1 LILLTQNSTP
11 IIGDVAK
18 ILGYIMN
25 AIFTFLNYLSIPKV
39 GIAIVIFTIVIYMLL
54 TPLTYKQ
61 QKFSKMSAIMNPEL
75 QAVQAKYKGKK
86 DNESMQALNT
96 QTKAIYAKYG
106 VSPSGS
112 CLQLVIQMPILFALY
127 RIIYNMPAYV
137 PLIKQAFIPYVD
149 SLITTKGSA
158 AYISST
164 DNFSVVSQFTKQIE
178 ASDAFTSAI
187 STGTFDIQGKDAY
200 TTVSNTFVDI
210 LNRAK
215 GDELANLSATFPDL
229 SSQFTDMTEAL
240 HRYNSIFG
248 LDMAHSPSEMIS
260 GFWTSQNFG
269 MILVALMIPILAALT
284 QWISIKMNPQQA
296 NQKVGTEQNS
306 MASSMKTMN
315 YIMPI
320 MSLVFCFTLPSGL
333 GFYWIMGAVVRTIQ
347 QIIIN
352 KHIDKSDL
360 SELMKKN
367 KEKNDK
373 KIEKKNE
380 RLVKAGISPSSLSSS
395 AKLSTRNITSNST
408 SEKVGTSNQTAAT
421 TTTTTGKGSL
431 AQRAGLVKDYNQKNT
446 KN

>member
-1 LILLTQNSTP
+1 MILLTQNSTF

-25 AIFTFLNYLSIPKV
+25 AIFTFLDYLSIPKV
-39 GIAIVIFTIVIYMLL
+39 GLAIVLFTIVIYMLL

-86 DNESMQALNT
+86 DNESMQALNLE
-96 QTKAIYAKYG
+96 TKAIYAKYG

-112 CLQLVIQMPILFALY
+112 CLQLAIQMPILFALY

-137 PLIKQAFIPYVD
+137 PKMKEAFFPYVD
-149 SLITTKGSA
+149 SLISSNGSA
-158 AYISST
+158 AYVT
-164 DNFSVVSQFTKQIE
+164 NTENFSVVSQFSKQID
-178 ASDAFTSAI
+178 ASDAFTNAI
-187 STGTFDIQGKDAY
+187 STGTFDIEKGTEAY

-215 GDELANLSATFPDL
+215 GDELTKLSNAFSGL
-229 SSQFTDMTEAL
+229 ESQYASMVESL
-240 HRYNSIFG
+240 HKYNSIFG
-248 LDMAHSPSEMIS
+248 LDMAHSPSEMIQ
-260 GFWTSQNFG
+260 GFWSAGTYG
-269 MILVALMIPILAALT
+269 MILVALLIPILAAVT
-284 QWISIKMNPQQA
+284 QWISIKLNPQQA
-296 NQKVGTEQNS
+296 NQNVGTEQS
-306 MASSMKTMN
+306 SIASSMKTMN

-352 KHIDKSDL
+352 KHIDKTDL

-367 KEKNDK
+367 QEKN
-373 KIEKKNE
+373 EKKNKSKND
-380 RLVKAGISPSSLSSS
+380 RLLKAGVNPNTLSSS
-395 AKLSTRNITSNST
+395 ARLNTKNISSKMDENKVTSASHVT
-408 SEKVGTSNQTAAT
+408 S
-421 TTTTTGKGSL
+421 TGKGSL
-431 AQRAGLVKDYNQKNT
+431 AEKAGLVSDYNKRNT
-446 KN
+446 KK